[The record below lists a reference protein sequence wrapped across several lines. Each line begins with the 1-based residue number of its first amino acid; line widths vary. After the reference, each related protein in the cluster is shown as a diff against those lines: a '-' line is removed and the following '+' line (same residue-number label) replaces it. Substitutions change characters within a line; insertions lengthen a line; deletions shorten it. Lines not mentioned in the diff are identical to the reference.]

1 MKNNSRLFKPNDT
14 RYKKINEIKGE
25 REGERERYD
34 ERAKSRSK
42 NGIQP
47 MILKIGYAIE
57 IICDVNRLM
66 VYFSFDLLE
75 PLWIC
80 FAFVSVD
87 NEHFGSR

>member
-14 RYKKINEIKGE
+14 RYKKMNERWGE
-25 REGERERYD
+25 WEGERD
-34 ERAKSRSK
+34 DARARSRSK

-47 MILKIGYAIE
+47 MIPKIGYAIE

>member
-14 RYKKINEIKGE
+14 RYKKMNERRGE
-25 REGERERYD
+25 REGDD
-34 ERAKSRSK
+34 ERARSRSK

-75 PLWIC
+75 PL
-80 FAFVSVD
+80 
-87 NEHFGSR
+87 